1 VELRAFF
8 AARRD
13 EFEIE
18 LASKAFEERR
28 QAGGPGR
35 QGQDG

>member
-1 VELRAFF
+1 MRAFF
-8 AARRD
+8 TARRD

-28 QAGGPGR
+28 QAAGPER
-35 QGQDG
+35 

>member
-1 VELRAFF
+1 MRAFF

-18 LASKAFEERR
+18 LASKAFEKRR
-28 QAGGPGR
+28 QAGGPEP
-35 QGQDG
+35 